1 MQHNAANNMS
11 ELKIPQIPQYGIIIE
26 KEYEQSIFR
35 DIYSNAIENVADII
49 SKNEKRNSPRH
60 SSDSER
66 FEETINPIIA
76 FVGGRGTG
84 KSSAMSTFSSYLND
98 AKKDTSWIKNNNHKD
113 HIDSTKFCCLP
124 CIDASQ
130 FSEKETVLGR
140 IAAEIYSQYNKKY
153 RDCIPAEK
161 RQNFIKRAK
170 EVTELAVLNRTGD
183 WFRTGDWLLE
193 NAERIGK
200 IDKKVQQLVNSFID
214 IVRGEQDDGY
224 QNHFLVISI
233 DDLDMGVG
241 NSYAIMEEIRKF
253 LFIPNVIVLITLD
266 ETLLDRVLQSTFSNA
281 PNSLSI
287 KTAAVGKDP
296 LIRNLSYRYIEK
308 LMPYGRQHFMPEFT
322 KDEITKVRAA
332 NFLGD
337 DDKNWKK
344 YDIDG
349 EKMSVL
355 DGILHLIW
363 RKTMM
368 IPVCDKDGD
377 HLIVPRNLRSL
388 CNMII
393 FLRSLDDVAY
403 TPGKADDA
411 YEVLKYDDFVVS
423 EEKRSMVNNNIN
435 AFSHYL
441 IENVSSY
448 SRPELTEEND
458 ALADVLLHLIRIF
471 PSIRLDKINVQIV
484 GDILYHVRNYT
495 KGCFYEAVFK
505 DVINFEKNGQT
516 VRDDMLEAVREY
528 PDSISSG
535 DVMYVLGKLDTR
547 SRCEYIRYLVEVIRT
562 LWSARMTQEFY
573 YNGLNADGP
582 NKISSN
588 KFITEKFRF
597 LIGGFI
603 INPNTVSFCN
613 YTDNKMKSLCDGTD
627 WYSNEIF
634 DELYGDMCKLI
645 CVTSFESNQSDES
658 NESAESKSK
667 SEYKEKIIEYRRY
680 GNKGTPYYKSQSMD
694 TSDKMLFNPMSI
706 FSNSLDIEVQ
716 KLKFKPREGKFEC
729 KIINNQAN
737 NISHIFKTQSDFFM
751 VMPFYS
757 LDYLYRFYQ
766 ELLKLTIS
774 QPSVSLFGSI
784 RTIVDG
790 GDKNNPTHDLSN
802 KIKAYIPTVFLKQ
815 ITEDAMLKLS
825 DPVKKIATARLDDI
839 KKKIETAIDNYKED
853 KWSAKELLDSIRPY
867 IEIVTTLSKSF
878 HNYYNEIENEFND
891 KNRKETILNALHQM
905 ITDIKTINNIK
916 IDEK

>member
-1 MQHNAANNMS
+1 MQHTAAGNMS
-11 ELKIPQIPQYGIIIE
+11 ELRIPQIPQYGVIIE
-26 KEYEQSIFR
+26 KEFEQSIFHN
-35 DIYSNAIENVADII
+35 IYSGAIENVADII
-49 SKNEKRNSPRH
+49 SKNEKRNIPWH
-60 SSDSER
+60 SSDFER

-98 AKKDTSWIKNNNHKD
+98 SKKDTKWIKSNDHKN

-153 RDCIPAEK
+153 RDCIPPEK

-183 WFRTGDWLLE
+183 WFRTGDQLLE

-224 QNHFLVISI
+224 KNHFLVVSI

-308 LMPYGRQHFMPEFT
+308 LIPYGRQHFMPEFT

-368 IPVCDKDGD
+368 VPVCDKDGD

-403 TPGKADDA
+403 TPGKTDDA
-411 YEVLKYDDFVVS
+411 YEVLKYEDFVES

-505 DVINFEKNGQT
+505 DVINFGRDEQT

-547 SRCEYIRYLVEVIRT
+547 SRSEYIRYLVEVIRT

-573 YNGLNADGP
+573 YNGLSAKKD
-582 NKISSN
+582 ISLSSN
-588 KFITEKFRF
+588 KFITNTFRN
-597 LIGGFI
+597 LVGGLI

-613 YTDNKMKSLCDGTD
+613 YTNSTTKSMCDGTD
-627 WYSNEIF
+627 WYSSEVV
-634 DELYGDMCKLI
+634 DELGGDLCQIM
-645 CVTSFESNQSDES
+645 CVTSFESNKKS
-658 NESAESKSK
+658 NVKNENEDYEIK
-667 SEYKEKIIEYRRY
+667 YRICEKN
-680 GNKGTPYYKSQSMD
+680 GAPYYKSQEIDS
-694 TSDKMLFNPMSI
+694 SQSQMLFNPMAI
-706 FSNSLDIEVQ
+706 FTNILDIDVQ
-716 KLKFKPREGKFEC
+716 KNKIKAGNDKFVCATVNIELDNLKNSVNKKS
-729 KIINNQAN
+729 NVY
-737 NISHIFKTQSDFFM
+737 M

-766 ELLKLTIS
+766 KLRESINA
-774 QPSVSLFGSI
+774 QPSSSLLRSI
-784 RTIVDG
+784 LAILGANIKDQHHTPSYI
-790 GDKNNPTHDLSN
+790 LSEHMQT
-802 KIKAYIPTVFLKQ
+802 YIPQQFVQ
-815 ITEDAMLKLS
+815 PITIGAMKTLTDLVIKIIQQYLQSIASSFEIKLAS
-825 DPVKKIATARLDDI
+825 DKSRNSLLNLLICYKKMLF
-839 KKKIETAIDNYKED
+839 
-853 KWSAKELLDSIRPY
+853 
-867 IEIVTTLSKSF
+867 SF
-878 HNYYNEIENEFND
+878 FSDFDNEF
-891 KNRKETILNALHQM
+891 
-905 ITDIKTINNIK
+905 KTITALFNGR
-916 IDEK
+916 DEKENPQKNDESIILELNTIINKLKNPIDLLPQDHD